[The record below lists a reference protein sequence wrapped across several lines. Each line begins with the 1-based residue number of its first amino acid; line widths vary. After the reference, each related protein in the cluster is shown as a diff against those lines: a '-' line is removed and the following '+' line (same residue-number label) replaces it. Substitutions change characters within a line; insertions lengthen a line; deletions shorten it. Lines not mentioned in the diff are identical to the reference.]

1 MVYLFVGMGGII
13 GSLLRYGLSLL
24 AVNIWGERFP
34 IGTLLIN
41 LTGAFLLGWFTSRF
55 GQSKKLH
62 PYFIT
67 AFSTGVVGSYTTFS
81 TFCLETVRLM
91 EAEAYIK
98 GLIYVLFSLFGGLL
112 FVKMGQNFG
121 NETGKAK

>member
-1 MVYLFVGMGGII
+1 MGGII
-13 GSLLRYGLSLL
+13 GSLMRYVLSLL

-41 LTGAFLLGWFTSRF
+41 LTGAFLLGWFTTRF
-55 GQSKKLH
+55 GHSKKLH

-81 TFCLETVRLM
+81 TFCLETVRLF
-91 EAEAYIK
+91 EAEDYFK
-98 GLIYVLFSLFGGLL
+98 GMIYVLLSLFGGLL

-121 NETGKAK
+121 DETGKVK